1 MKNGLLFLG
10 LNGETRTFKKL
21 IGEYDRCG
29 NVKIHYP
36 FKEDEN
42 EKQGTAFSA
51 FAVEEGE
58 QRGMIKIYIVRIS
71 NKKIDEIIM
80 EKTFPAKEF
89 SIDIY

>member
-21 IGEYDRCG
+21 IGEYDQCG

-42 EKQGTAFSA
+42 EKQGNAFSA

>member
-10 LNGETRTFKKL
+10 LNGETQTFKKL

-36 FKEDEN
+36 FREKEN
-42 EKQGTAFSA
+42 EEQGTAFSA

-71 NKKIDEIIM
+71 NKKIDEIII

>member
-1 MKNGLLFLG
+1 MKNGLLFLM

-21 IGEYDRCG
+21 IGEYDGFG

-36 FKEDEN
+36 FREKEN
-42 EKQGTAFSA
+42 EEQGTAFSA

-58 QRGMIKIYIVRIS
+58 QRGMIKVYLVRID
-71 NKKIDEIIM
+71 NKKIEEIIM
-80 EKTFPAKEF
+80 EKTFSASEF

>member
-51 FAVEEGE
+51 LAVEEGE
-58 QRGMIKIYIVRIS
+58 QRGMIKIYLVRID
-71 NKKIDEIIM
+71 NKKIEEIIM
-80 EKTFPAKEF
+80 EKTFPASEF

>member
-1 MKNGLLFLG
+1 MKNGLLFLM
-10 LNGETRTFKKL
+10 LNGETRTFKRL

-36 FKEDEN
+36 FRKKEN
-42 EKQGTAFSA
+42 EEQETSFSA

-58 QRGMIKIYIVRIS
+58 QRGNIKIHLVRID
-71 NKKIDEIIM
+71 NKKIEEIIM
-80 EKTFPAKEF
+80 EKTLPASEF

>member
-1 MKNGLLFLG
+1 MKNGLLFLM
-10 LNGETRTFKKL
+10 LNGETRTFKRL

-29 NVKIHYP
+29 NVKIQYS
-36 FKEDEN
+36 FREEQN

-58 QRGMIKIYIVRIS
+58 QRGMIKIYIVRID
-71 NKKIDEIIM
+71 NKKIEGIVM
-80 EKTFPAKEF
+80 EKTFPASEF